1 MFQGKTLA
9 LTPLENGFVELCF
22 NRAEGSVNKLD
33 RATTDE
39 IEQAL
44 DVLDKANGAKNAVNG
59 LLVTSGKSVFIVGA
73 DITEFGH
80 NFSQPEADVRA
91 RLRAINGNL
100 SRFESFPFPVVV
112 AINGF
117 AMGGGLELCLAC
129 DYRIMAS
136 TAQIGLP
143 ETRLG
148 IIPGWGGTVRLPRI
162 IGLDNAV
169 EWIAGGA
176 HQKAPRALAV
186 GAVDAV
192 IEPGQLRDEALKVLE
207 RCASGQLPVASRR
220 QQKVSPLRLN
230 AVELQMAATT
240 GKAMVAAQAG
250 RHYPAPVAA
259 VDCMVKA
266 AGMTRD
272 EALEV
277 EGKTIYQLTQTPQC
291 RALVGL
297 FLSDQYIG
305 KLAREQASRCDVK
318 IARAAVLGAGIMGG
332 GIAYQNAQN
341 GLPIMMKDIRQDAL
355 DLGLGEA
362 NKLLAKQV
370 ERGRCTPLAAG
381 EVLGRIDATLS
392 YDSIDQADVV
402 VEAVVE
408 NPAVKEKVL
417 AEVESLLA
425 DSAILVS
432 NTSTISISR
441 LAKKL
446 ERPQNFCGMHFFN
459 PVHAMPLVEVIRGEK
474 TSDATVAGVV
484 SYALALGKKPL
495 VVNDCPG
502 FLVNRVLFP
511 YFSGFDLLLRDGA
524 DFRQVDKV
532 MEGWGWPM
540 GPAYLLDVVGIDTGV
555 HGAAVM
561 AEGFP
566 DRMGTDYVS
575 ATKLLFDAGR
585 LGQKSGSGFYSYEAD
600 RKGKPKKVFR
610 DEVLTLFAEHVA
622 PPREFDADDITA
634 RMMVPMCIEL
644 ARCLEEGIVASAAE
658 ADMGLINGIGFPPF
672 RGGVFRWLDETGL
685 NAFCAMADKFQALGK
700 AYQPTDTMR
709 RMVTEKRRYY
719 A

>member
-1 MFQGKTLA
+1 
-9 LTPLENGFVELCF
+9 
-22 NRAEGSVNKLD
+22 
-33 RATTDE
+33 
-39 IEQAL
+39 
-44 DVLDKANGAKNAVNG
+44 
-59 LLVTSGKSVFIVGA
+59 
-73 DITEFGH
+73 
-80 NFSQPEADVRA
+80 
-91 RLRAINGNL
+91 
-100 SRFESFPFPVVV
+100 
-112 AINGF
+112 
-117 AMGGGLELCLAC
+117 
-129 DYRIMAS
+129 
-136 TAQIGLP
+136 
-143 ETRLG
+143 
-148 IIPGWGGTVRLPRI
+148 
-162 IGLDNAV
+162 
-169 EWIAGGA
+169 
-176 HQKAPRALAV
+176 
-186 GAVDAV
+186 
-192 IEPGQLRDEALKVLE
+192 
-207 RCASGQLPVASRR
+207 
-220 QQKVSPLRLN
+220 
-230 AVELQMAATT
+230 
-240 GKAMVAAQAG
+240 MVAAQAG

-259 VDCMVKA
+259 VECMVKG
-266 AGMTRD
+266 AGMSRD
-272 EALEV
+272 DALEV

-305 KLAREQASRCDVK
+305 KLAREQASRSDVK

-341 GLPIMMKDIRQDAL
+341 GLPIMMKDIRQEAL

-370 ERGRCTPLAAG
+370 ERGRTTPLAAG
-381 EVLGRIDATLS
+381 EVLARIDATLS
-392 YDSIDQADVV
+392 YAGIDQADVV

-417 AEVESLLA
+417 AEVEALLP

-446 ERPQNFCGMHFFN
+446 ARPQNFCGMHFFN
-459 PVHAMPLVEVIRGEK
+459 PVHAMPLVEVIRGEQ
-474 TSDATVAGVV
+474 TADATIAAVV

-566 DRMGTDYVS
+566 DRMRPDYVS

-600 RKGKPKKVFR
+600 KKGKPKKVFR
-610 DEVLTLFAEHVA
+610 DEVLALFNEHVA
-622 PPREFDADDITA
+622 SSREFDADDIVA
-634 RMMVPMCIEL
+634 RMMIPMCIEL
-644 ARCLEEGIVASAAE
+644 ARCLEEGVVASAAE

-685 NAFCAMADKFQALGK
+685 DTFCAMADKFKGLGK

-709 RMVTEKRRYY
+709 RMAAEKQRYY
-719 A
+719 V